1 MFVELLQWL
10 IVPEF
15 PGLLVLDELRCLV
28 SRGCSWGGPPL
39 WRVEDRR
46 EERELVPQ
54 PDIPGGCGYSLN
66 VFTILALI
74 EIVKVPRLGS
84 TL

>member
-10 IVPEF
+10 VVPEF
-15 PGLLVLDELRCLV
+15 QGLLVLDELRGLDG
-28 SRGCSWGGPPL
+28 RGCSWGGAPL
-39 WRVEDRR
+39 CRFEDRR

-66 VFTILALI
+66 VFTIPAII
-74 EIVKVPRLGS
+74 EILKVPRLGS